1 MIRPLSPQDLGELVG
16 DHDELAKGTKVFHS
30 NQLVNLAR
38 RGDKLYADC
47 RGTSATPYRITLS
60 FDPGGEVSARCTC
73 PAARSR
79 AFCKHAA
86 AALVAWARQPGSF
99 AAAGEPPPGA
109 AGAPAEAAEAAE
121 AADEGGR
128 AGGEG
133 GAGGRLRGET
143 ESLHEATKS
152 KRPATDAAEL
162 MRRGV
167 GQVEALVR
175 DLATAGVAS
184 VSAERR
190 EQLKALAGALRQE
203 KLRRLSGR
211 VASLGAMLDRAAASG
226 GALDAVA
233 FVDLCIDMLLTARK
247 VSKHL
252 GGEALEARYVE
263 ELIGKTWTK
272 TERAEVGGLDLVEC
286 AFLVTL
292 AGDFV
297 VRESRFVDLASGGHY
312 SEKQIVPSSLRHPP
326 EPKASHAGLVLEGA
340 GGGAYPGFAPTR
352 LDLERPGRARPLG
365 AADLERLLGRA
376 LPTLGAAVAAFQ
388 AYRQDV
394 FAPPKMPVLVR
405 AEGLVASGNR
415 VRAVDGSGAAVFF
428 PRGSHAEDRLWG
440 VLRDARLLAFVGD
453 LDLDMALP
461 VLTPLAAL
469 LEGPRGLEL
478 RALASSQAPPSAEAA
493 RAASWAEVARRAGLP
508 ASAIELGEAR
518 ELLAERVC
526 AGLGVLSERS
536 LAPVLGRLRACGL
549 EKPAALLEGALAKA
563 PEGRL
568 DDAAKVFH
576 LLEVAL
582 VRLASASRVDPAS
595 LEEVPGFACVR
606 LERPAR
612 VLEPGEV
619 LRLRAT
625 GLLTRVEAAWHGD
638 RYYRALRDDA
648 YLTNVMPT
656 WADSAATEH
665 VVAALARHPERAREL
680 ARRALEMPVGLTA
693 HLTAIRVLEA
703 LGDER
708 ALRALARADAPAG
721 KRAAVEDALD
731 AIYAAQHKGRRVRRP
746 VEARVAQYSEE
757 LVSGRSRQAR
767 LDALSLLFQL
777 ETRTGADAMRRAFF
791 HDPDAGVRERAGLL
805 LAQLGDP
812 SVIDVA
818 IDVVESRGGSPDA
831 ADASGRAPDWSNHA
845 ITWLGH
851 VGDSR
856 AVAPLLRAWAEGW
869 MRHHIERVVE
879 SLGLVA
885 LEPIVQMLER
895 PGADR
900 RELVEMLRR
909 FHDRDVTTAMLKRLD
924 GSPGWPR
931 RAEAFLEASV
941 GWAELRSAVA
951 RRVLGLSDGSD
962 DPEAAIAV
970 RAAERALSGR

>member
-1 MIRPLSPQDLGELVG
+1 MIRPLAPSDLAELVG

-30 NQLVNLAR
+30 NQLANLAR

-47 RGTSATPYRITLS
+47 RGTSPTPYRIVLS
-60 FDPGGEVSARCTC
+60 FDGASEVSASCSC

-79 AFCKHAA
+79 VFCKHAA

-99 AAAGEPPPGA
+99 AGGGAPPPA
-109 AGAPAEAAEAAE
+109 DVAE
-121 AADEGGR
+121 AADVVEAADVAETDDAEGEGK
-128 AGGEG
+128 AAGEG
-133 GAGGRLRGET
+133 GGQKRLRG
-143 ESLHEATKS
+143 ATKS
-152 KRPATDAAEL
+152 RQPATDAAEL
-162 MRRGV
+162 MKRGV

-175 DLATAGVAS
+175 DLATAGVSS

-190 EQLKALAGALRQE
+190 EQLGALAGALRQE

-211 VASLGAMLDRAAASG
+211 VGSLGAMLDRAAASG

-233 FVDLCIDMLLTARK
+233 FVDLCIDMLLTTRK
-247 VSKHL
+247 VAKHL
-252 GGEALEARYVE
+252 GGEPLEERYVE

-272 TERAEVGGLDLVEC
+272 AERAEVSGLDLVEC

-297 VRESRFVDLASGGHY
+297 VRESRFVDLNSGKHY
-312 SEKQIVPSSLRHPP
+312 SEKQIVPTSLRFPP
-326 EPKASHAGLVLEGA
+326 EPKVSHAGRVLVGA

-352 LDLERPGRARPLG
+352 LDLEQPGRSRPVE
-365 AADLERLLGRA
+365 AADLGRMLERA
-376 LPTLGAAVAAFQ
+376 LPNLGEAVAAFQ

-405 AEGLVASGNR
+405 VEGLIASGNR

-461 VLTPLAAL
+461 VLTPLAAV

-478 RALASSQAPPSAEAA
+478 RSLASSQAPPVDAS
-493 RAASWAEVARRAGLP
+493 RAAAWAEVARRAGLP
-508 ASAIELGEAR
+508 SSAIELGEAR

-526 AGLGVLSERS
+526 AGLGVLSARS
-536 LAPVLGRLRACGL
+536 LGPVLERLRACGL

-563 PEGRL
+563 PEVRL

-582 VRLASASRVDPAS
+582 VRLASASRVDPSS
-595 LEEVPGFACVR
+595 LEDVPGFACVR
-606 LERPAR
+606 LERPTR
-612 VLEPGEV
+612 VLEPGDV

-625 GLLTRVEAAWHGD
+625 GQLTRVEAVWHGN
-638 RYYRALRDDA
+638 RYYRALQDEA

-656 WADSAATEH
+656 WADSAATDH
-665 VVAALARHPERAREL
+665 VVAALGRHPQRAREL

-693 HLTAIRVLEA
+693 HLTAIRVLGA
-703 LGDER
+703 LGDEP

-721 KRAAVEDALD
+721 KKAAVEDAFD
-731 AIYAAQHKGRRVRRP
+731 ALYAAQHRGRRVRRP
-746 VEARVAQYSEE
+746 VEARVAQYADE
-757 LVSGRSRQAR
+757 LVSGASRQRR
-767 LDALSLLFQL
+767 LDALSMLFQL
-777 ETRTGADAMRRAFF
+777 ETRTGAEAMRRAFF
-791 HDPDAGVRERAGLL
+791 HDPDLGVRERAGLL

-818 IDVVESRGGSPDA
+818 IDVVESRGAPPDA
-831 ADASGRAPDWSNHA
+831 PDASGRAPDWSSHA

-869 MRHHIERVVE
+869 MRYNIERVVE

-895 PGADR
+895 PSTER
-900 RELVEMLRR
+900 RSLVEMLRR

-931 RAEAFLEASV
+931 RAEAFLEASL

-951 RRVLGLSDGSD
+951 RRVLGLSDGAD
-962 DPEAAIAV
+962 DPEAAAAV